1 MTKPIALLVS
11 ALGGEGGGVLA
22 DWLVAAANE
31 SGVAV
36 QATSIP
42 GVAQRTGSTTYYL
55 EFVPKDAPGPT
66 PVLSL
71 YPAIGDVDLYAAS
84 ELLEVGRA
92 ISNGFVTPDR
102 TTVVVATHRIYT
114 IAERAAM
121 GDGRY
126 DRDRL
131 IGAASEMAKRLH
143 LLDLQQA
150 VRDSGA
156 MVNAVLLGAIAA
168 TGVLPI
174 PQEALERAIASEG
187 KATETN
193 LKGFR
198 AGLALLDAAPGAA
211 PEPTAPAFDLSKLGT
226 YPEAA
231 RETLALGYKRLVS
244 YQDEA
249 YARAFMERATR
260 IRDAER
266 AAGGDGALL
275 DEAARRL
282 ALWMA
287 YEDVVRV
294 AQLKIDPARMAGVR
308 ADIGAKDDE
317 PVEIV
322 EFLKPGVDEICAILP
337 GFVARPLLAA
347 ADRGGWRDRGFAM
360 PIRST
365 TIAGYALLRLLA
377 ALRPLRP
384 LGHRFAEERE
394 RIEHWTGMVVRAA
407 ALDLGLARAVA
418 ALPGLLKGY
427 GSTHRRG
434 TANYVRIVGELVDPA
449 LAGRIAPGD
458 AARRI
463 AAATKAALADPEGAT
478 LGKVLAAA

>member
-1 MTKPIALLVS
+1 MSRRVTLLIS

-22 DWLVAAANE
+22 DWLVSAANE
-31 SGVAV
+31 AGVIV

-55 EFVPKDAPGPT
+55 EFVPKDAPGPA

-71 YPAIGDVDLYAAS
+71 YPSIGDIDLYAAS

-102 TTVVVATHRIYT
+102 TTVLVATHRIYT

-131 IGAASEMAKRLH
+131 IGAATEMAKRLH
-143 LLDLQQA
+143 LLDLQRAIQ
-150 VRDSGA
+150 DSGA

-174 PQEALERAIASEG
+174 PREALESAITSEG

-198 AGLALLDAAPGAA
+198 AGLALLDAAPA
-211 PEPTAPAFDLSKLGT
+211 TAETPAEPAFDLAKLGT
-226 YPEAA
+226 YPEVA
-231 RETLALGYKRLVS
+231 RETLARGHQRLVS
-244 YQDEA
+244 YQDEG

-260 IRDAER
+260 IRDAEK
-266 AAGGDGALL
+266 AAGGDGTLL
-275 DEAARRL
+275 NEAARRL

-287 YEDVVRV
+287 YEDVIRV

-322 EFLKPGVDEICAILP
+322 EFLKPGIEEICAVLP
-337 GFVARPLLAA
+337 GFIARPLLAA
-347 ADRGGWRDRGFAM
+347 ADRGGWRDAGFAM

-365 TIAGYALLRLLA
+365 TISGYALLRLLA

-384 LGHRFAEERE
+384 IGHRFAEERA
-394 RIEHWTGMVVRAA
+394 RIEHWTGMVTRAA
-407 ALDLGLARAVA
+407 ALDLSLARAVA

-427 GSTHRRG
+427 GGTHRRG
-434 TANYVRIVGELVDPA
+434 TTNYAQIVSELVDPA

-463 AAATKAALADPEGAT
+463 AAATKAALADPEGAA